1 MSWEEKNEKQEKTPV
16 KPEMSAFK
24 KNLIAGAICFAAG
37 GFCVGAVTSKIIIDK
52 SANNTRLYQ
61 QIREERQKVKEAEK
75 NVKTVYVT
83 VPFYV
88 TESIETTKET
98 APVTEIPETESTVP
112 VSATETV
119 NEISEDDVRA
129 LINPLTKKAAA
140 PYQYTRTADWKDY
153 WIEVKRSDLYG
164 LKPDDFK
171 FFNDYINEKFSI
183 EGSFYVF
190 VTDVPDLCLRFSVT
204 KNEYLRSLGESFA
217 GIDQKTSTPYH
228 PYLDIGSCAVRF
240 NDADQFEIQGLCKD
254 DYGLE
259 QYDDN
264 KIYHYSE
271 LNDDMFAKLSE
282 LQDDARKLW
291 G

>member
-1 MSWEEKNEKQEKTPV
+1 MEEKKETQGM
-16 KPEMSAFK
+16 KPWK
-24 KNLIAGAICFAAG
+24 KYLIVGLVCFVLGAVCAGSIAG
-37 GFCVGAVTSKIIIDK
+37 SIIK
-52 SANNTRLYQ
+52 KQSLHNAELYARIHEEQ
-61 QIREERQKVKEAEK
+61 QKTKDAQY

-83 VPFYV
+83 VPVPV
-88 TESIETTKET
+88 TESIQTTKEA
-98 APVTEIPETESTVP
+98 APVTETPETESTVP

-119 NEISEDDVRA
+119 NKISEDDVRA

-190 VTDVPDLCLRFSVT
+190 VTDVPDLCLRFEVT

-228 PYLDIGSCAVRF
+228 PYLNIGSCAVRF

-271 LNDDMFAKLSE
+271 FNDDMFAKLNE
-282 LQDDARKLW
+282 LQDDALKLW

>member
-1 MSWEEKNEKQEKTPV
+1 MSWEPKDEKQVQPPV

-24 KNLIAGAICFAAG
+24 KNLIAGLICFAAG

-83 VPFYV
+83 VPV
-88 TESIETTKET
+88 TESIQTTKEA
-98 APVTEIPETESTVP
+98 APVTETPETESTVA
-112 VSATETV
+112 VSETETA
-119 NEISEDDVRA
+119 NAISEDDVRA
-129 LINPLTKKAAA
+129 LTNPLTKKAAA
-140 PYQYTRTADWKDY
+140 PYQAKISSSWTVY
-153 WIEVKRSDLYG
+153 WIEVKRSDLFG

-171 FFNDYINEKFSI
+171 FFNDYINEHF
-183 EGSFYVF
+183 EADECDFYMIVS
-190 VTDVPDLCLRFSVT
+190 DVPDLCFQFNVT
-204 KNEYLRSLGESFA
+204 DNSYIQSLGEVYL
-217 GIDQKTSTPYH
+217 GIRKTDDNYPSSYPE
-228 PYLDIGSCAVRF
+228 SCIITF
-240 NDADQFEIQGLCKD
+240 KDSDQFEIQGLRKD

-259 QYDDN
+259 QKDDD

-271 LNDDMFAKLSE
+271 FNDDMYAKLNE
-282 LQDDARKLW
+282 LQKDALKLF